1 MYQDNITKK
10 RMGKKIMTEK
20 EKLQLENG
28 MLKVLLINFKKQID
42 DVLKVKKKNG
52 KAKWYYGRKRD

>member
-1 MYQDNITKK
+1 
-10 RMGKKIMTEK
+10 MGKKIMTEK